1 MYEVLDVKTM
11 MKKATLH
18 ARRRVRPAAGY
29 KSVMMLKGGT
39 KLDLVPPGSEIRR
52 VGDVWEVHMPIQNKE
67 IVKKLAKVLDAIAF
81 IC

>member
-18 ARRRVRPAAGY
+18 ARRRVRPQAGY
-29 KSVMMLKGGT
+29 QSVIMLRGGT

-52 VGDVWEVHMPIQNKE
+52 VGDVWEVHMKISNKE